1 MSLLLV
7 IFLLELVVQ
16 LVNTIGA
23 KTINN
28 LVRTFSRVQMIYAV
42 SKLQTNNSPS
52 YGASTSRSP
61 AAHLPKTL
69 PSSAQS
75 KRNTYKCDTTSTQL
89 AVRTSLL
96 SGPGC
101 NASMTS

>member
-28 LVRTFSRVQMIYAV
+28 LVRTWALEPRIS
-42 SKLQTNNSPS
+42 
-52 YGASTSRSP
+52 
-61 AAHLPKTL
+61 
-69 PSSAQS
+69 
-75 KRNTYKCDTTSTQL
+75 CC
-89 AVRTSLL
+89 VRAL
-96 SGPGC
+96 
-101 NASMTS
+101 N